1 MPRTSIQRRLIATV
15 VISQLLLATGLV
27 GGSVYLNRRLLRRAF
42 DNALQERAMS
52 IAALVRYSE
61 ESPPRLI
68 FENDLVPPPLEPNH
82 PDLYQVTTSGGAVV
96 AQSPDWDRVPA
107 FGDGHQNGYHDL
119 EFGNLRYRVARFQ
132 VPVFDRE
139 PDVHTNDTLIVSYA
153 SPLDQ
158 LNHQVVVAGVYTAV
172 GTAVLLLVGVG
183 FAIWGMRRGLR
194 PLADLAESAAQV
206 SPSHWQ
212 LSPSQEVLN
221 TTELVPLTD
230 TMTSMLE
237 SLSRAFN
244 QQRDF
249 VANAAHELKTP
260 VAILKST
267 LQLLLQRPQ
276 TAEQYRIGLEQAL
289 ADLDRL
295 ETLVHLMLRL
305 ARAEQASA
313 GKRELELVE
322 IASSCRNAIDML
334 APVARERGVRVEFTG
349 QAPAYMRGDVD
360 DLRLVWSNLLENAI
374 RYSPRGSEV
383 RMQLSSDASHGRVEI
398 EDRGPGISDADLPH
412 IFDRFY
418 RGDSS
423 RARGTGGYGLG
434 LAISKTLIEAYGGS
448 ISAKSVPQCGTTI
461 LVELPLAKQPS
472 GSSAPTPAATFAD
485 KEPATSGL
493 D

>member
-1 MPRTSIQRRLIATV
+1 
-15 VISQLLLATGLV
+15 
-27 GGSVYLNRRLLRRAF
+27 
-42 DNALQERAMS
+42 
-52 IAALVRYSE
+52 
-61 ESPPRLI
+61 
-68 FENDLVPPPLEPNH
+68 
-82 PDLYQVTTSGGAVV
+82 
-96 AQSPDWDRVPA
+96 
-107 FGDGHQNGYHDL
+107 
-119 EFGNLRYRVARFQ
+119 
-132 VPVFDRE
+132 
-139 PDVHTNDTLIVSYA
+139 VHTNDTLIVSYA

-158 LNHQVVVAGVYTAV
+158 LNYQVVIAGVYTAA
-172 GTAVLLLVGVG
+172 GTAILLLVGVN

-212 LSPSQEVLN
+212 LSPSPEVLN

-230 TMTSMLE
+230 TMTTMLD
-237 SLSRAFN
+237 SLRRAFN
-244 QQRDF
+244 QQREF

-276 TAEQYRIGLEQAL
+276 TAEQYRAGLEQAL

-313 GKRELELVE
+313 GERELEVVD
-322 IASSCRNAIDML
+322 IASSCQSALDML
-334 APVARERGVRVEFTG
+334 APVARERGVRLDFTLQG
-349 QAPAYMRGDVD
+349 PTYTRADSD

-383 RMQLSSDASHGRVEI
+383 KMRVSSNAAHSWVEI

-412 IFDRFY
+412 IFERFY

-423 RARGTGGYGLG
+423 RARETGGYGLG
-434 LAISKTLIEAYGGS
+434 LAISKTLIEAYGGR
-448 ISAKSVPQCGTTI
+448 ISAKSAPQRGTTI
-461 LVELPLAKQPS
+461 VVELPLAEQPS
-472 GSSAPTPAATFAD
+472 GSSTLTPAATFA
-485 KEPATSGL
+485 E
-493 D
+493 